1 MKANNSKIKIVTN
14 RAKLKQVSED
24 VPMACDNKLLISEM
38 WQALNE
44 TGGVGLAAIQIGY
57 ADRVIIINTD
67 KCKMVVANPVLSEG
81 KYPKQSKEGC
91 LSVPN
96 KQVKV
101 ERFNHIVIS
110 GFDENW
116 NPVKK
121 KLKALSA
128 FVAQHEVDHLN
139 GITI

>member
-1 MKANNSKIKIVTN
+1 MIITDKK
-14 RAKLKQVSED
+14 KLNKVSES
-24 VPMACDNKLLISEM
+24 VPVGCNTESLVNEM
-38 WQALNE
+38 RSHMIKSK
-44 TGGVGLAAIQIGY
+44 GVGIAAIQIGY
-57 ADRVIIINTD
+57 ADRVIIINTQR
-67 KCKMVVANPVLSEG
+67 CQMVVINPVLSEG
-81 KYPKQSKEGC
+81 KYPKKSKEGC

-96 KQVKV
+96 KTVYV
-101 ERFNHIVIS
+101 ERFNHIVIE

>member
-1 MKANNSKIKIVTN
+1 MIVKN
-14 RAKLKQVSED
+14 KKKLSQISDD
-24 VPMACDNKLLISEM
+24 VPMTCDNSLLASEM
-38 WQALNE
+38 WQALKE

-67 KCKMVVANPVLSEG
+67 KCKMVIVNPVLSEG
-81 KYPKQSKEGC
+81 KYTKLSSEGC

-96 KQVKV
+96 KKVKI
-101 ERFNHIVIS
+101 ERFNHITIN